1 MVTKDFIK
9 DIFAGKKSLM
19 KLSAVKMVS
28 VKKYNEISV
37 KALYSKLFALPNMA
51 KYFPDK
57 YSKGR
62 QCDRDYLF
70 NIAQSV
76 HPDVIKELL
85 DYAHK
90 HRHDI
95 EGEKQ
100 AQEAVLATPEWL
112 QELKSMPY
120 FSKVSTLW
128 SPKFLFRER
137 ERWRRSS
144 SRSPRSGWPP
154 SPARTTSTPMFS
166 RGSSSQTAASGP
178 YSRSKSALTS

>member
-1 MVTKDFIK
+1 MMIKDFIK

-28 VKKYNEISV
+28 VKKYDEISV
-37 KALYSKLFALPNMA
+37 KALYGKLVGLPNMA
-51 KYFPDK
+51 QFFPDK

-90 HRHDI
+90 RRHDI
-95 EGEKQ
+95 AGE
-100 AQEAVLATPEWL
+100 
-112 QELKSMPY
+112 
-120 FSKVSTLW
+120 
-128 SPKFLFRER
+128 
-137 ERWRRSS
+137 
-144 SRSPRSGWPP
+144 
-154 SPARTTSTPMFS
+154 
-166 RGSSSQTAASGP
+166 
-178 YSRSKSALTS
+178 

>member
-1 MVTKDFIK
+1 MLTKDFIK
-9 DIFAGKKSLM
+9 AIFAGNKSLM

-28 VKKYNEISV
+28 VKKYDEISV
-37 KALYSKLFALPNMA
+37 KALYSKLVGLPNMA
-51 KYFPDK
+51 QYFPAS
-57 YSKGR
+57 YCKGR

-70 NIAQSV
+70 NITQSI
-76 HPDVIKELL
+76 HPDVMKELL

-95 EGEKQ
+95 AGEKQ

-120 FSKVSTLW
+120 FSKVSTFL

-154 SPARTTSTPMFS
+154 SPARATITPMSS
-166 RGSSSQTAASGP
+166 RDSSNQTAASDP
-178 YSRSKSALTS
+178 YFRSKLALTS

>member
-1 MVTKDFIK
+1 MCTKDFIK

-28 VKKYNEISV
+28 VKKYDEISV
-37 KALYSKLFALPNMA
+37 KALYSKLVGLPNMA

-57 YSKGR
+57 YCKGR

-70 NIAQSV
+70 NIAQSI
-76 HPDVIKELL
+76 HPDVMKELI

-95 EGEKQ
+95 SGEKQ

-120 FSKVSTLW
+120 FSKVSTFW
-128 SPKFLFRER
+128 SPKLLFRER
-137 ERWRRSS
+137 ERWRRCS

-154 SPARTTSTPMFS
+154 SPARTTSTPMCS
-166 RGSSSQTAASGP
+166 RGSSSKMAASGP
-178 YSRSKSALTS
+178 